1 MNQKQINTIFVLLM
15 FGLLNV
21 SSLSAEEDVELFVNN
36 DSIASQ
42 NVRGLI
48 KPVEKAVISSQL
60 SAKIDKIP
68 FKAGDQFKKG
78 ETLVDFDCGLYRAD
92 LTSKEAA
99 FKAKKNV
106 YENKKELLALNAM
119 SDIDVEIAKS
129 EMEVARAE
137 RSISAIKVKQ
147 CVIKAPYD
155 GRVIEV
161 SVNEHENVNTDTELL
176 AILNDKLIE
185 IELIIPSTWL
195 TWLNKG
201 EAFQFMI
208 DETGETVEAEVNKI
222 GAVVD
227 PVSQTIKL
235 NGKFKKQPER
245 VLSGMSGTAQFNQ

>member
-1 MNQKQINTIFVLLM
+1 MYVLLM
-15 FGLLNV
+15 LSTLYTSNLL
-21 SSLSAEEDVELFVNN
+21 AEDDVDLFINN

-48 KPVEKAVISSQL
+48 KPVEKAVLSSQL

-68 FKAGDQFKKG
+68 FKAGDRFKKG
-78 ETLVDFDCGLYRAD
+78 DTLVGFDCALYRAD
-92 LTSKEAA
+92 LTSTEAA

-119 SDIDVEIAKS
+119 SDIDVDIANS

-147 CVIKAPYD
+147 CLIKAPYD

-161 SVNEHENVNTDTELL
+161 SVNEHENVNPDTELL
-176 AILNDKLIE
+176 AILNDKQIE

-195 TWLNKG
+195 TWLNVG
-201 EAFQFMI
+201 QTFQFMI
-208 DETGETVEAEVNKI
+208 DETGETVEAEVSKI

-235 NGKFKKQPER
+235 ISTFKQQPER